1 MMDAKAANIEKLL
14 TLEQDIRLSANLTEL
29 THLICNRSR
38 EIVDFTQ
45 AALAVQAPSGQMRI
59 SGFSDIAVVDRT
71 APLVTWLEQQLV
83 GLTREPAFFV
93 PSAEA
98 RETVVD
104 LVPEHILILPL
115 YAPAKG
121 ILGAFIV
128 TRMQAFSD
136 DEKSLLSHLAAVFAH
151 AIAAHRD
158 VPLLVRIKATMGGR
172 RKWAITV
179 AIVLALLFPVHLT
192 AIAPA
197 EITGADPFIVAAP
210 MNGAVERV
218 LVKPNQKV
226 TSGLAIIQL
235 VDIDL
240 KNDLEIAR
248 RGYRIAEAELLR
260 ARQLAFSSTD
270 DKALLGALAAEV
282 ELKRAEMGFA
292 ENQLARATIRAPH
305 DGIAIIDD
313 PRKWQGRP
321 VTTGEQILKL
331 AKADKVEVQVT
342 LPVADAITLAQGSDA
357 NVFLDIDPFT
367 KYRASVISVPYQSSL
382 TESGILAYYVK
393 ARLTDNQEQPRI
405 GLRGSARLYGP
416 RTTLFYYLFR
426 RPITAL
432 RQIIGV

>member
-1 MMDAKAANIEKLL
+1 MINTKAADLGKLL
-14 TLEQDIRLSANLTEL
+14 TFEQDIRLSANLTEL

-45 AALAVQAPSGQMRI
+45 AALAIQAPSGQMRI

-71 APLVTWLEQQLV
+71 APLVTWLEQQLI
-83 GLTREPAFFV
+83 GLAREPAFIT

-115 YAPAKG
+115 YTPAKG
-121 ILGAFIV
+121 LLGAFTV

-136 DEKSLLSHLAAVFAH
+136 DEKSLLSHMAAVFAH
-151 AIAAHRD
+151 AIAAHRN
-158 VPLLVRIKATMGGR
+158 VPLLVRAKAAISGR

-179 AIVLALLFPVHLT
+179 VTVLAMLFPVHLT

-197 EITGADPFIVAAP
+197 EITAADPFIVAAP

-218 LVKPNQKV
+218 LVKPNQQV

-260 ARQLAFSSTD
+260 ARQLAFSSNE

-282 ELKRAEMGFA
+282 ELKRAEMIFA

-331 AKADKVEVQVT
+331 AKADNVEVQVS

-393 ARLTDNQEQPRI
+393 ARLTNDQERPRI

>member
-1 MMDAKAANIEKLL
+1 M
-14 TLEQDIRLSANLTEL
+14 
-29 THLICNRSR
+29 
-38 EIVDFTQ
+38 
-45 AALAVQAPSGQMRI
+45 
-59 SGFSDIAVVDRT
+59 
-71 APLVTWLEQQLV
+71 
-83 GLTREPAFFV
+83 
-93 PSAEA
+93 
-98 RETVVD
+98 
-104 LVPEHILILPL
+104 
-115 YAPAKG
+115 
-121 ILGAFIV
+121 
-128 TRMQAFSD
+128 
-136 DEKSLLSHLAAVFAH
+136 AAVFAH

-158 VPLLVRIKATMGGR
+158 VPLLVRAKAAMSGR

-179 AIVLALLFPVHLT
+179 AVILAMLFPVHLT

-197 EITGADPFIVAAP
+197 EITAADPFIVAAP

-218 LVKPNQKV
+218 LVKPNQQV
-226 TSGLAIIQL
+226 TSGMAIIQL

-260 ARQLAFSSTD
+260 ARQLAFSSTE

-282 ELKRAEMGFA
+282 ELKRAEMIFA
-292 ENQLARATIRAPH
+292 ENQLARATIRARH

-321 VTTGEQILKL
+321 VATGEQILRL
-331 AKADKVEVQVT
+331 AKADNVEVQVT

-367 KYRASVISVPYQSSL
+367 KYRASIISVPYQSSL

-393 ARLTDNQEQPRI
+393 ARLTNDQEQPRI

>member
-1 MMDAKAANIEKLL
+1 LVRAKAAM
-14 TLEQDIRLSANLTEL
+14 S
-29 THLICNRSR
+29 
-38 EIVDFTQ
+38 
-45 AALAVQAPSGQMRI
+45 
-59 SGFSDIAVVDRT
+59 
-71 APLVTWLEQQLV
+71 
-83 GLTREPAFFV
+83 
-93 PSAEA
+93 
-98 RETVVD
+98 
-104 LVPEHILILPL
+104 
-115 YAPAKG
+115 
-121 ILGAFIV
+121 
-128 TRMQAFSD
+128 
-136 DEKSLLSHLAAVFAH
+136 
-151 AIAAHRD
+151 
-158 VPLLVRIKATMGGR
+158 GR

-179 AIVLALLFPVHLT
+179 AVILAMLFPVHLT

-197 EITGADPFIVAAP
+197 EITAADPFIVAAP

-218 LVKPNQKV
+218 LVKPNQQV
-226 TSGLAIIQL
+226 TSGMAIIQL

-260 ARQLAFSSTD
+260 ARQLAFSSTE

-282 ELKRAEMGFA
+282 ELKRAEMIFA
-292 ENQLARATIRAPH
+292 ENQLARATIRARH

-321 VTTGEQILKL
+321 VATGEQILRL
-331 AKADKVEVQVT
+331 AKADNVEVQVT

-367 KYRASVISVPYQSSL
+367 KYRASIISVPYQSSL

-393 ARLTDNQEQPRI
+393 ARLTNDQEQPRI